1 MGILRRVATMT
12 AYDSIERGAADECE
26 PLRGRRSRTF
36 TLTRLLVVCGAV
48 GVCAIGA
55 TTALNTHLVNTH
67 EDYPE
72 GAQFAGLSASLR
84 SIQKSRKAVLFKKYD
99 RPAVEDARRR
109 RHRETG
115 FGPVLVVARDEKAEK
130 RFKRGPK
137 PAAASKADKKLVVL
151 TEAEKAEKRFQKLE
165 EKLEKK
171 LEEKLEKGLKKL
183 TADEKLVVLTEA
195 AKEAAKD
202 APKAAKAAKEA
213 AKAQADAQTE
223 ADAMGA
229 DRCQANLESTP
240 RQRMKKLLML
250 CSKKKIHSARLQSKL
265 LLQTRL
271 QLPRRSRA

>member
-183 TADEKLVVLTEA
+183 TADKKLVVLTEA

-202 APKAAKAAKEA
+202 AAKAAKAAKEA
-213 AKAQADAQTE
+213 AKAE
-223 ADAMGA
+223 ADAK
-229 DRCQANLESTP
+229 T
-240 RQRMKKLLML
+240 
-250 CSKKKIHSARLQSKL
+250 
-265 LLQTRL
+265 
-271 QLPRRSRA
+271 

>member
-137 PAAASKADKKLVVL
+137 PAAASKA
-151 TEAEKAEKRFQKLE
+151 EKRFQKLEEKLEKKLE

-183 TADEKLVVLTEA
+183 TADKKLVVLR
-195 AKEAAKD
+195 
-202 APKAAKAAKEA
+202 
-213 AKAQADAQTE
+213 
-223 ADAMGA
+223 G
-229 DRCQANLESTP
+229 
-240 RQRMKKLLML
+240 RQG
-250 CSKKKIHSARLQSKL
+250 
-265 LLQTRL
+265 
-271 QLPRRSRA
+271 